1 MKVSLAKEPVDVSKM
16 GKQKLIEM
24 KALACEE
31 ALELKKK
38 INKLQEKLKEK
49 QEELTLYFTADP
61 KQFFSELGTVKFDR
75 SLSYSIPNDKI
86 YEVIKLL
93 RTLNVNLPDYITE
106 KISYGVTA
114 LTRDELK
121 ENTELGK
128 QIRPYIQIEERET
141 LTIKPS

>member
-1 MKVSLAKEPVDVSKM
+1 MKISLAKEPIKIDKM

-49 QEELTLYFTADP
+49 QEELMLYFEADP
-61 KQFFSELGTVKFDR
+61 KDFYCEHGVVKYEK
-75 SLSYSIPNDKI
+75 SLSYSVPNEMINKLKEI
-86 YEVIKLL
+86 LQSNEVDP
-93 RTLNVNLPDYITE
+93 TAYITE

-114 LTRDELK
+114 LTREQLK
-121 ENTELGK
+121 ENMPIGK
-128 QIRPYIQIEERET
+128 QIRPYIKIEQRET

>member
-1 MKVSLAKEPVDVSKM
+1 MKVTLAKEPINISKM

-38 INKLQEKLKEK
+38 INKLQDKLKEK
-49 QEELTLYFTADP
+49 QDELLIYFEADP
-61 KQFFSELGTVKFDR
+61 KDFFSELGVVKFDK
-75 SLSYSIPNDKI
+75 SLSYSITNENINKVKEFIQMKDADPN
-86 YEVIKLL
+86 
-93 RTLNVNLPDYITE
+93 NYITE

-114 LTRDELK
+114 LTRSELK
-121 ENTELGK
+121 ENTEFGK
-128 QIRPYIQIEERET
+128 QIRPYIKIDEKET

>member
-1 MKVSLAKEPVDVSKM
+1 MKASLVKEPLDISKM

-86 YEVIKLL
+86 NKVKELL
-93 RTLNVNLPDYITE
+93 QTIDADPANYITE

-121 ENTELGK
+121 ENSELGK